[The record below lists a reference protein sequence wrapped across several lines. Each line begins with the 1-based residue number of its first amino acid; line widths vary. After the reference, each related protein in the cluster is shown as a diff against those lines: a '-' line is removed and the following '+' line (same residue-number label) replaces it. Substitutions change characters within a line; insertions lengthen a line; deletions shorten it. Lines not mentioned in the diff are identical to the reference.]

1 MAQHTDEQK
10 HHHIVSVRMNLII
23 FGVLLV
29 LLILTV
35 AVAQV
40 DFGPLNVVIAL
51 TIAIVKAVL
60 IMLYFMHVRFSSR
73 LTWVFAGAA
82 FLWLAILLTTVGDYI
97 TRAWLTGPG
106 AL

>member
-1 MAQHTDEQK
+1 MSAQTDALN
-10 HHHIVSVRMNLII
+10 HHIVSIKTNLIV
-23 FGVLLV
+23 FAALLV

-35 AVAQV
+35 GAHLVELGV
-40 DFGPLNVVIAL
+40 FSLIIAL

-82 FLWLAILLTTVGDYI
+82 FLWLAILLTTLGDYI
-97 TRAWLTGPG
+97 TRAWLAGP
-106 AL
+106 ATL